1 MLTAI
6 VPVSEMA
13 GRLHNLENW
22 LYAIH
27 DHNIQ
32 VIIVH
37 DYRDSETEKQ
47 LLSILGVINSSKT
60 VFLSGVFGSPGA
72 ARNAGLVRVDS
83 KFVCF
88 WDSDDLPHPQS
99 ILSDLEIYSGDC
111 DILVGQ
117 YVRSSG
123 DSKDIRP
130 IKSNDSSARDV
141 AMNPGLWRMVFRRD
155 FISSVKF
162 QKMRM
167 GEDQLFLAEIM
178 ALKPR
183 VSFTYTVFYNYFV
196 GHPGQL
202 TQSPAAIIELFDAFR
217 EILALRKKTA
227 GREFEF
233 TSIVISR
240 MNFTLARF
248 AVRNKSIFLIFRSL
262 ASPRNLITRHPL
274 VQIKCALIVILR
286 LSRSVEHA

>member
-6 VPVSEMA
+6 VPVSGMA

-22 LYAIH
+22 LSTIH
-27 DHNIQ
+27 DLDIQ
-32 VIIVH
+32 IIIVH
-37 DYRDSETEKQ
+37 DHRDSETERQ
-47 LLSILGVINSSKT
+47 LLSMLGTINSPKIAY
-60 VFLSGVFGSPGA
+60 LSGAFGSPGA
-72 ARNAGLVRVDS
+72 ARNAGLERVDS

-88 WDSDDLPHPQS
+88 WDSDDLPQPQS

-111 DILVGQ
+111 EILIGQ
-117 YVRSSG
+117 YVRIG
-123 DSKDIRP
+123 NNSKEKRP
-130 IKSNDSSARDV
+130 IKSKDTSVIDV

-162 QKMRM
+162 QTMRM
-167 GEDQLFLAEIM
+167 GEDQLFLAEII

-183 VSFTYTVFYNYFV
+183 VSFSHTLFYSYFV

-202 TQSPAAIIELFDAFR
+202 TQSPAAITELFDTFHA
-217 EILALRKKTA
+217 ILALRKKTS

-233 TSIVISR
+233 TSIMILR

-248 AVRNKSIFLIFRSL
+248 AVRNKAILLTLRSVF
-262 ASPRNLITRHPL
+262 STSNLISRHPL
-274 VQIKCALIVILR
+274 LQLKCALFVLMR
-286 LSRSVEHA
+286 LARSV

>member
-6 VPVSEMA
+6 VPVSGMA

-22 LYAIH
+22 LSTIHDLDIQIIIIH
-27 DHNIQ
+27 DH
-32 VIIVH
+32 
-37 DYRDSETEKQ
+37 RDSETERQ
-47 LLSILGVINSSKT
+47 LLSILGTINSPKIAY
-60 VFLSGVFGSPGA
+60 LSGAFGSPGA
-72 ARNAGLVRVDS
+72 ARNAGLERVDS

-88 WDSDDLPHPQS
+88 WDSDDLPQPQS

-111 DILVGQ
+111 EILIGQ
-117 YVRSSG
+117 YVRIG
-123 DSKDIRP
+123 DDSKEMRQ
-130 IKSNDSSARDV
+130 IKSKDTSVSEV

-162 QKMRM
+162 QTMRM
-167 GEDQLFLAEIM
+167 GEDQLFLAEII

-183 VSFTYTVFYNYFV
+183 VSFSHTLFYSYFV

-202 TQSPAAIIELFDAFR
+202 TQSPAAITELFDTFQA
-217 EILALRKKTA
+217 ILALRKKTS

-233 TSIVISR
+233 TSIMISR

-248 AVRNKSIFLIFRSL
+248 AVRNKAILLTLRSVF
-262 ASPRNLITRHPL
+262 STSNLISRHPL
-274 VQIKCALIVILR
+274 LQIKCALFVLMR
-286 LSRSVEHA
+286 LARSA

>member
-6 VPVSEMA
+6 VPVSEMS
-13 GRLHNLENW
+13 GKLHNLEDW
-22 LYAIH
+22 LSAIH
-27 DHNIQ
+27 HLDIQ

-47 LLSILGVINSSKT
+47 VLSILRALKSSKII
-60 VFLSGVFGSPGA
+60 FLSGTFGSPGA
-72 ARNAGLVRVDS
+72 ARNAGLERVKS

-99 ILSDLEIYSGDC
+99 IIPQLETYMEDC

-117 YVRSSG
+117 YVRSSNHPK
-123 DSKDIRP
+123 DTQHIESKDCSI
-130 IKSNDSSARDV
+130 NDV
-141 AMNPGLWRMVFRRD
+141 AMNPGLWRMIFRRD

-162 QKMRM
+162 QNMRM
-167 GEDQLFLAEIM
+167 GEDQLFLAEVMI
-178 ALKPR
+178 LKPR
-183 VSFTYTVFYNYFV
+183 MCFTHTVFYKYFV

-202 TQSPAAIIELFDAFR
+202 TQSPAAISELVDAFR
-217 EILALRKKTA
+217 EVLNLRKSTS
-227 GREFEF
+227 GIEFEF

-248 AVRNKSIFLIFRSL
+248 AFFNKDFFYTFKTLFLPS
-262 ASPRNLITRHPL
+262 NLITHHPF
-274 VQIKCALIVILR
+274 VQIKCSLFVILR
-286 LSRSVEHA
+286 LFRLAVHA